1 MTNSLE
7 IKRNIFEHVIYE
19 FVTDFDNLST
29 LLFIQNNKVHNEEGM
44 LTTFQTELNI
54 IFNDNLK
61 DLREHIERYIEV
73 FTVNILKKKSYKIL
87 RSWLQAYRPMDVH
100 GLHTHE
106 TTLKD
111 YSLIFYIQCS
121 DNSSKTVFYAPGYP
135 YIESLEIQISPE
147 KSKFVIFPGS
157 TPHEVR
163 PNKDDQRIIFSCNFQ
178 VD

>member
-1 MTNSLE
+1 VTLE
-7 IKRNIFEHVIYE
+7 IKRNVFEHVVYE
-19 FVTDFDNLST
+19 FATQFDNSST
-29 LLFIQNNKVHNEEGM
+29 LNFIKNTKKHDDEEM
-44 LTTFQTELNI
+44 LTTFFSNSNI
-54 IFNDNLK
+54 IFDEKLK
-61 DLREHIERYIEV
+61 DLRAHIEKYIAM
-73 FTVNILKKKSYKIL
+73 FTVNVLSKKRYKIL
-87 RSWLQAYRPMDVH
+87 SSWLQAYRPMDVH

-121 DNSSKTVFYAPGYP
+121 DSSSKTVFYAPGYP
-135 YIESLEIQISPE
+135 YIESPEIQISPE